1 MQTSRRFRLID
12 YLVTIAVI
20 LTLNFMVPRLMPG
33 DPFLLVSAGT
43 GEEFTVLSERQREYF
58 MSYYGLDKPLYEQFL
73 IYLQGLVRGDLGYS
87 IQYRE
92 EVTVIIARSLPWT
105 IYLVLSATLLST
117 IFGIIFAVISAW
129 HRGEPRDNLLLI
141 GLVSIS
147 EIPGFL
153 LGLSFLL
160 LFSVYFGWFP
170 LAGASTPFIQFD
182 SLLEKIVDIIHYSF
196 LPIIVLALSRVSG
209 SYLLMRNTL
218 IMVLSKDY
226 MKTARAK
233 GLPERV
239 IRYRHALRNALLPL
253 VNRIALQLGGL
264 VGGAVLIENVFAYP
278 GLGTLMADA
287 ALARDYNLLQGILL
301 VFAVGVLIANFIAD
315 LVSRRLDPRIR

>member
-1 MQTSRRFRLID
+1 MQSTRRFRLLD

-33 DPFLLVSAGT
+33 DPFLLVSAEA
-43 GEEFTVLSERQREYF
+43 GEEFAVLSERQREYF
-58 MSYYGLDKPLYEQFL
+58 MSYYGLDKPLHEQYL
-73 IYLQGLVRGDLGYS
+73 IYLQGLARGDLGYS

-105 IYLVLSATLLST
+105 IYLVISATLLST

-129 HRGEPRDNLLLI
+129 HRGKTRDNLLLV

-160 LFSVYFGWFP
+160 LFSAYLGWFP
-170 LAGASTPFIQFD
+170 LAGAGTPFVQFD
-182 SLLEKIVDIIHYSF
+182 SLLERIVDIIHYSF

-209 SYLLMRNTL
+209 SYLLVRNTL

-253 VNRIALQLGGL
+253 VNRMALQFGGL

-278 GLGTLMADA
+278 GLGSLMADA

-301 VFAVGVLIANFIAD
+301 VLAAGVLFANFMAD

>member
-1 MQTSRRFRLID
+1 MHSIRRFRFFD
-12 YLVTIAVI
+12 YLVTIFVI

-33 DPFLLVSAGT
+33 DPFLLVSAEA
-43 GEEFTVLSERQREYF
+43 GEEFVVLSEQQREYF
-58 MSYYGLDKPLYEQFL
+58 MNYYGLDKPLYQQ
-73 IYLQGLVRGDLGYS
+73 YLKYLYGLATGDLGFS

-92 EVTVIIARSLPWT
+92 KVTVIIARSLPWT

-117 IFGIIFAVISAW
+117 LFGIILASISAW
-129 HRGEPRDNLLLI
+129 NRGKMQDNLLLI

-160 LFSVYFGWFP
+160 LFSAYLGWFP
-170 LAGASTPFIQFD
+170 LAGASTPFVQFE
-182 SLLEKIVDIIHYSF
+182 SLFEKIIDIIHYSF
-196 LPIIVLALSRVSG
+196 LPIIVLALSRLSG
-209 SYLLMRNTL
+209 SYLLVRNTL

-226 MKTARAK
+226 MKIARAK
-233 GLPERV
+233 GLSERA
-239 IRYRHALRNALLPL
+239 IRYRHAMRNALLPL
-253 VNRIALQLGGL
+253 TNRIALQFGGL
-264 VGGAVLIENVFAYP
+264 VGGAVLIENVFSYP
-278 GLGTLMADA
+278 GLGSLMAGA

-301 VFAVGVLIANFIAD
+301 VLAVGVLFANFMAD

>member
-1 MQTSRRFRLID
+1 MQTTRRFRLLD

-33 DPFLLVSAGT
+33 DPFLLVSAEA
-43 GEEFTVLSERQREYF
+43 GEEFAVLSERQREYF
-58 MSYYGLDKPLYEQFL
+58 MSYYGLDKPLHEQYL
-73 IYLQGLVRGDLGYS
+73 IYLQGLARGDLGYS

-105 IYLVLSATLLST
+105 IYLVISATLLST

-129 HRGEPRDNLLLI
+129 HRGKTRDNLLLV

-147 EIPGFL
+147 EVPGFL

-160 LFSVYFGWFP
+160 LFSVYLGWFP
-170 LAGASTPFIQFD
+170 LAGAGTPFVQFD
-182 SLLEKIVDIIHYSF
+182 SLLERIVDIIHYSF

-209 SYLLMRNTL
+209 SYLLVRNTL
-218 IMVLSKDY
+218 IMVLSRDY

-253 VNRIALQLGGL
+253 VNRMALQFGGL

-278 GLGTLMADA
+278 GLGSLMADA

-301 VFAVGVLIANFIAD
+301 VLAAGVLFANFMAD